1 MRSRQSGNTSN
12 PRAVIDQR
20 DSDDVTSLA
29 RETQHDRDIEGGD
42 ADAVQRAVAGDA
54 AAFSELV
61 HRHTAAAYG
70 VARAVVE
77 SDADAEDVVQDA
89 FLLAYR
95 ELHTARDAA
104 KFRPWLLRIVRNR
117 AYNVI
122 EFRRV
127 RRHEV
132 LSGYEPAPAD
142 ADPSAIAERNDQRA
156 AILAAVAKLKPA
168 HREVFWLYDVEG
180 FNHDEIADLLGI
192 SAGMSRKH
200 LMNARRHLQRELQ
213 HYRIDR

>member
-1 MRSRQSGNTSN
+1 MTARGNTST
-12 PRAVIDQR
+12 PSPVISQR
-20 DSDDVTSLA
+20 ISRSVTSLVP
-29 RETQHDRDIEGGD
+29 ETQHVDDTEGDD
-42 ADAVQRAVAGDA
+42 AHAVQRALAGDA

-61 HRHTAAAYG
+61 HRHTPAAYG

-95 ELHTARDAA
+95 ELHTARDAT
-104 KFRPWLLRIVRNR
+104 KFRAWLLRIVRNR
-117 AYNVI
+117 AYTVV

-142 ADPSAIAERNDQRA
+142 ADPLLIAERNDQRA
-156 AILAAVAKLKPA
+156 AILAAVAKLRSA
-168 HREVFWLYDVEG
+168 HREVFWLHDVEG
-180 FNHDEIADLLGI
+180 FSHEEIADLLRT

-200 LMNARRHLQRELQ
+200 LMNARRHLQRELH
-213 HYRIDR
+213 HYRIHP